1 MSVALP
7 AAVQGRRNCCVLTP
21 RMEPPTSLEA
31 ERQTPAEEEAAEA
44 APARGCFTRR
54 PPPPSRPIRP
64 PASPHPPPPPSFR
77 RLSQNSDPE
86 GIRPT
91 RKT

>member
-21 RMEPPTSLEA
+21 RTEPPTSLEA

-44 APARGCFTRR
+44 APARGCFTRG
-54 PPPPSRPIRP
+54 PPPP
-64 PASPHPPPPPSFR
+64 
-77 RLSQNSDPE
+77 RLSQNSDPDSRE
-86 GIRPT
+86 EFKLAEARASA
-91 RKT
+91 RDVKTA